1 MKTYYTTM
9 TLKGKFKVLSAC
21 IRKSEGAK
29 TNELIMS
36 GKIKAN
42 QTQIQQKGRHNKNRS
57 EFEGIKAKEYKDS
70 MNPRLG
76 PLERK
81 IKFEMIN
88 EIDGL
93 LAQPTK
99 IKGLTTINRI
109 KDK

>member
-1 MKTYYTTM
+1 
-9 TLKGKFKVLSAC
+9 
-21 IRKSEGAK
+21 
-29 TNELIMS
+29 MS

-76 PLERK
+76 SLERK

-99 IKGLTTINRI
+99 IKGLTQINRI
-109 KDK
+109 RDK